1 MLGAAQGVR
10 IGITGLGVHVPEKV
24 MTNEELSTIVET
36 SDEWIRERTGIRE
49 RRIAAPDEA
58 LTDIALPAALAALED
73 AGVDAADVD
82 LLVCATVTPDMM
94 FPTSSAI
101 LADRLG
107 MPRAAAYDLL
117 AGCTGFVYAI
127 AQAYGMLASGL
138 SRRALVVGGDVLSKI
153 LDWEDRSTLVL
164 FGDGAGA
171 VVMEPVD
178 HGGFLGF
185 ELGADGGGGEYLWYP
200 GSGSRHFENPDSYV
214 KMNGREVFKF
224 ATRVMV
230 SSAGDLLAECGK
242 TVDDVDVYVPH
253 QANKRII
260 DYAVAKLGIPSEK
273 TIVNVDRFGNT
284 SSGSI
289 PLALADARTEG
300 RLAGRGAGVD
310 DRDGGGAHVGL
321 GAHRMDER
329 EALMTKVAFCF
340 PGQGSLE
347 EGMGREIAEAFP
359 AARDVYRVGS
369 EATGLDL
376 EALCFSTPLD
386 QLVETEIQQPAL
398 VATSLAILAAM
409 RERGLEPDV
418 VVGHS
423 VGEFAALA
431 AAGSLETGAAI
442 GLVRERGLAMAE
454 AARQRPGAMAAIL
467 GLADEEVEKL
477 CRRIVGVWPAN
488 YNCPGQIVVSGE
500 HEAVEEC
507 CAEAASLGA
516 RRAVMLKVSGAFHSP
531 LVAKAADRL
540 RPALERVRFTEPLS
554 PFMSTVTA
562 KIEPAQKI
570 ATLLVD
576 QLTGPVRFTQAA
588 TELIRSGA
596 TTFVEVG
603 PGNVLSGLVKRIDRG
618 VKTMSVNSLES
629 LERAQEALAR

>member
-1 MLGAAQGVR
+1 
-10 IGITGLGVHVPEKV
+10 
-24 MTNEELSTIVET
+24 
-36 SDEWIRERTGIRE
+36 
-49 RRIAAPDEA
+49 
-58 LTDIALPAALAALED
+58 
-73 AGVDAADVD
+73 
-82 LLVCATVTPDMM
+82 
-94 FPTSSAI
+94 
-101 LADRLG
+101 
-107 MPRAAAYDLL
+107 
-117 AGCTGFVYAI
+117 
-127 AQAYGMLASGL
+127 
-138 SRRALVVGGDVLSKI
+138 
-153 LDWEDRSTLVL
+153 
-164 FGDGAGA
+164 
-171 VVMEPVD
+171 
-178 HGGFLGF
+178 
-185 ELGADGGGGEYLWYP
+185 
-200 GSGSRHFENPDSYV
+200 
-214 KMNGREVFKF
+214 
-224 ATRVMV
+224 
-230 SSAGDLLAECGK
+230 
-242 TVDDVDVYVPH
+242 
-253 QANKRII
+253 
-260 DYAVAKLGIPSEK
+260 
-273 TIVNVDRFGNT
+273 
-284 SSGSI
+284 
-289 PLALADARTEG
+289 
-300 RLAGRGAGVD
+300 
-310 DRDGGGAHVGL
+310 
-321 GAHRMDER
+321 MDER
-329 EALMTKVAFCF
+329 EGPMSKIAFCF

-347 EGMGREIAEAFP
+347 EGMGRESAEAFP
-359 AARDVYRVGS
+359 AARDVYRIGS

-376 EALCFSTPLD
+376 EKLCFSTPLE
-386 QLVETEIQQPAL
+386 QLVETEVQQPAL

-409 RERGLEPDV
+409 RERGLEADV

-431 AAGSLETGAAI
+431 AAGTLETGTAI

-540 RPALERVRFTEPLS
+540 RPALERVKFSEPLS

-562 KIEPAQKI
+562 KIEPAQKV
-570 ATLLVD
+570 ASLLVD